1 MYKLRINT
9 KPSTCFS
16 YKSSSLASPQYI
28 IPLHQPR
35 KYNVHNTFLHR
46 THQYTAHILDTTASK
61 TSTFDVCIHIQRIP
75 LATEMAGWLAGWP
88 LLRVARIRRTTDTFL
103 FIPHTTN
110 VLLFKFRCNIFIGV
124 RIIKEMLGSVA
135 SATRCISTQCKQ

>member
-28 IPLHQPR
+28 IPLHQPH

-75 LATEMAGWLAGWP
+75 LATEMAGWLAGRCSVSQE
-88 LLRVARIRRTTDTFL
+88 LGALQTHSFL
-103 FIPHTTN
+103 FPTQRTYSCSNFVAIYLL
-110 VLLFKFRCNIFIGV
+110 VLELLKKCWDR
-124 RIIKEMLGSVA
+124 
-135 SATRCISTQCKQ
+135 